1 MRTNHAFRLRNFAE
15 APITFAPTY
24 KYDPGTHDYDS
35 SEKRRI
41 PAWYIS
47 HMIFDWDIELTRGW
61 ENRCDRILYKKSP
74 RVHALNYQRYEPTVS
89 DHRPVSAG
97 YTVALKAIDSLKMM
111 DVRREV
117 AGEWAERE
125 KELLEKMQEVFDGIE

>member
-1 MRTNHAFRLRNFAE
+1 
-15 APITFAPTY
+15 
-24 KYDPGTHDYDS
+24 
-35 SEKRRI
+35 
-41 PAWYIS
+41 
-47 HMIFDWDIELTRGW
+47 MIFDWDIELTRGW